1 LEDLMSSR
9 HILHGVYGGLA
20 GGVIFG
26 VMMNMMGM
34 LPMIARM
41 AGSSSP
47 IVGFCIHM
55 IISAI
60 IGAVFAVLAADRL
73 RTPGTTAAAGLVYGF
88 AWWLLGPL
96 TLMPLMMGMG
106 LGSNWTAAAMTAA
119 MPSVVGHV
127 VYGGILGIVY
137 GWLERS
143 VAVPRPA

>member
-1 LEDLMSSR
+1 MSSR
-9 HILHGVYGGLA
+9 RILHGVYGGLA

-47 IVGFCIHM
+47 IAGFCIHI
-55 IISAI
+55 IISAV

-73 RTPGTTAAAGLVYGF
+73 RTLGTTAAAGLVYGF

-106 LGSNWTAAAMTAA
+106 LGSNWSAAAMTAA
-119 MPSVVGHV
+119 MPSLVGHL
-127 VYGGILGIVY
+127 VYGGILGVAY

-143 VAVPRPA
+143 VGVPRPA